1 MRTLVLLIAACFL
14 LSVGEAR
21 AAGTAAPSLA
31 DLRKVTDGVMAKV
44 GSGDIE
50 GGLRAIRPYTIIPS
64 AEFEVMLS
72 QVPAQLPGISARF
85 GASIGQ
91 EFIREEKLGES
102 VARIVYIHKFEK
114 HPMRWMFFA
123 YKGKS
128 GWVIN
133 TFRFDDKWHELFPA
147 Q

>member
-14 LSVGEAR
+14 LTLGDAR

-31 DLRKVTDGVMAKV
+31 ELRKVTDGVMAKV

-50 GGLRAIRPYTIIPS
+50 GGLKAIRPYTIIPS
-64 AEFEVMLS
+64 PEFDVMLN
-72 QVPAQLPGISARF
+72 QVPTQLPGISARF

-91 EFIREEKLGES
+91 EFIREDKLGES
-102 VARIVYIHKFEK
+102 MARIVYIHKFER

-133 TFRFDDKWHELFPA
+133 TFRFDDKWHELFSA